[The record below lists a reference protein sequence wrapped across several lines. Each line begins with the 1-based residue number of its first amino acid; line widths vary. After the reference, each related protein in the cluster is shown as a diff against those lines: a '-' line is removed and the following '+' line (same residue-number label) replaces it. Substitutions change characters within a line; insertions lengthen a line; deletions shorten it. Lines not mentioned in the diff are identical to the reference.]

1 MNLSFYVSAKLRVKE
16 NYPIQ
21 LIDDQLDT
29 LSGHQFYT
37 TLDLAC
43 GYYQVPICESDK
55 PKTAFVTP
63 DGHFEFNRMPFG
75 LANAPATFQRIM
87 NQVLGSTRHKEAQ
100 AYLDD
105 VVIPAKDFSDGMKRL
120 ENTLQLF
127 SNAGLTLNL
136 SKCLFFGHSV
146 DYLVERFPIP
156 ASQHNV
162 RQFLGLASFFRRFV
176 PGFSTIAKPLT
187 HLLKKDVSWSWGKEQ
202 HAAFT
207 TLKQKLVEKPT
218 LALYDPSDE
227 TELHTDACKLGL
239 GAILLQRD
247 TNKILKPVAFYSRQ
261 TTPEE
266 QNYSS
271 YDLETLA
278 VISALRKFR
287 VYLVGI
293 SFKVVTDCNSLRA
306 TFQKRDMIPRVARW
320 WEQMQEFNLTIDY
333 RPATAMAHVD
343 ALSRNPI
350 PESPKKVCDILA
362 VSESEYDWIL
372 TVQGA
377 DSEIQKI
384 INILKDPNL
393 DNIVDVKNN
402 Y

>member
-1 MNLSFYVSAKLRVKE
+1 M
-16 NYPIQ
+16 
-21 LIDDQLDT
+21 
-29 LSGHQFYT
+29 
-37 TLDLAC
+37 
-43 GYYQVPICESDK
+43 
-55 PKTAFVTP
+55 
-63 DGHFEFNRMPFG
+63 
-75 LANAPATFQRIM
+75 
-87 NQVLGSTRHKEAQ
+87 
-100 AYLDD
+100 
-105 VVIPAKDFSDGMKRL
+105 
-120 ENTLQLF
+120 
-127 SNAGLTLNL
+127 
-136 SKCLFFGHSV
+136 
-146 DYLVERFPIP
+146 
-156 ASQHNV
+156 
-162 RQFLGLASFFRRFV
+162 

-333 RPATAMAHVD
+333 RPGTAMAHVD
-343 ALSRNPI
+343 G
-350 PESPKKVCDILA
+350 PEPQP
-362 VSESEYDWIL
+362 Y
-372 TVQGA
+372 T
-377 DSEIQKI
+377 
-384 INILKDPNL
+384 
-393 DNIVDVKNN
+393 
-402 Y
+402 